1 MTEFKLH
8 TEESAPE
15 SSKPLLVAAKKAYGF
30 IPNLY
35 AGQAEAPALLEGYLA
50 LAKIFNKTKLS
61 ETERQI
67 VMIANNRL
75 NGCTYCVSAHT
86 TIAKAAGVPDNV
98 LEALRSGDVIPDP
111 KFEALHQFAVRM
123 NKTRGWVE
131 QSDLDTLFAAGYTL
145 QTALEV
151 IAGTALK
158 VMSTYTNHILH
169 TPLDDAFKA
178 DAWSSDDLIA
188 ERAQ

>member
-15 SSKPLLVAAKKAYGF
+15 SSKPLLAGAKKAYGF
-30 IPNLY
+30 VPNLY
-35 AGQAEAPALLEGYLA
+35 AGQAEAPALLEGYLS
-50 LAKIFNKTKLS
+50 LAEIFGKTNLS

-67 VMIANNRL
+67 ILIANNRL

-86 TIAKAAGVPDNV
+86 TIAKGAGVSNDV
-98 LEALRSGDVIPDP
+98 LEALRNGEKIADP
-111 KFEALHQFAVRM
+111 KLEALHQFAVRI
-123 NKTRGWVE
+123 NEARGWVD
-131 QSDLDTLFAAGYTL
+131 QSDLDALYEAGYTQ

-158 VMSTYTNHILH
+158 VMSTYTNHLIN

-178 DAWSSDDLIA
+178 DAWSADNLTAKSA
-188 ERAQ
+188 